1 MVNGKSLAYL
11 LYKQIRKAQETSQ
24 KGLYEAM
31 SICMDRPLDKLLD
44 MIRTKERRPGAITT
58 R

>member
-1 MVNGKSLAYL
+1 MVNGKSFAYL
-11 LYKQIRKAQETSQ
+11 PYEQIRKAQESSQ
-24 KGLYEAM
+24 KGLFEAV
-31 SICMDRPLDKLLD
+31 SIRMDRPLDKLLD